1 MGRCYFSYG
10 RGCGIKSEYPAWALE
25 VALGKRKSMPIST
38 SEVVKIAKFVLQ
50 NNYFKFNG
58 ETKQQISGS
67 AIGTTY
73 APLYDVYSWAK
84 LRQNFWRLKFSN
96 R

>member
-1 MGRCYFSYG
+1 MIGNIWKDATLVMADVVSILPELG
-10 RGCGIKSEYPAWALE
+10 LKALE

-38 SEVVKIAKFVLQ
+38 SEVAKIAKFVLQ

-67 AIGTTY
+67 AIGTTC
-73 APLYDVYSWAK
+73 APLYDVYS
-84 LRQNFWRLKFSN
+84 
-96 R
+96 